1 MAGGSSEY
9 FSWDPLISSI
19 DPFSIKVGAK
29 IIIDLTGTDVFES
42 APDAVKYT
50 WSYMGASDP
59 PGTSGGETPNYDY
72 THYPLLSQYAYMY
85 EDGMAGRSYPSFMVD
100 AASSEDGG
108 YFGGVTTR
116 MYSVH
121 VPTMYPRIESNGL
134 MDHSHAFKYS
144 WFRAAFN
151 YGSDGKLNKEI
162 SGDTDSDIT
171 GYYGNWNIMDTYYLN
186 YATTT
191 STFFPVISNSTQG
204 HGVLDAAE
212 FHKSCNVYSN
222 SPRQLDGMI
231 LGPALVLNEGDGY
244 YKIYDDV
251 LLTDQ
256 EKNTPNWPLYSLVKT
271 ATDHT
276 ERNFRNYHATLST
289 DFGTYSR
296 VWRDLY
302 ERFYHPTYNNA
313 RRDEYFSK
321 RISSL
326 ETMLKIAESLPKE
339 NRVRMQPQAQIQ
351 DSQLGYLP
359 MSSEIASE
367 TPTAPATT
375 STVSTGGGMSSY

>member
-1 MAGGSSEY
+1 
-9 FSWDPLISSI
+9 
-19 DPFSIKVGAK
+19 
-29 IIIDLTGTDVFES
+29 
-42 APDAVKYT
+42 
-50 WSYMGASDP
+50 
-59 PGTSGGETPNYDY
+59 
-72 THYPLLSQYAYMY
+72 
-85 EDGMAGRSYPSFMVD
+85 
-100 AASSEDGG
+100 
-108 YFGGVTTR
+108 
-116 MYSVH
+116 
-121 VPTMYPRIESNGL
+121 MYPRIESNGL
-134 MDHSHAFKYS
+134 MDPSHAFKYS
-144 WFRAAFN
+144 WFRAAYN

-171 GYYGNWNIMDTYYLN
+171 GYYGNWNIVDTYYLN

-191 STFFPVISNSTQG
+191 PTFFPVIPNSTEG
-204 HGVLDAAE
+204 MGVVFFQSE
-212 FHKSCNVYSN
+212 FHKSCNVYTN
-222 SPRQLDGMI
+222 SPRTLDGVI
-231 LGPALVLNEGDGY
+231 PGPELYFSEGDGY
-244 YKIYDDV
+244 YGIYDDV

-256 EKNTPNWPLYSLVKT
+256 EKNSPQWPLYNMVE
-271 ATDHT
+271 AGTDHT
-276 ERNFRNYHATLST
+276 EREFRNHHAALDT

-367 TPTAPATT
+367 TPTAPVTT